1 MPLLQTFAN
10 ASARGFERFGPGGVA
25 LPAYEL
31 ISTTVLGSTTASVT
45 FDTSTYAG
53 LGYKHLQIRASARG
67 TRASTVD
74 AFIYQMNNDTASN
87 YSGHYLIGAS
97 GSVSTGYDPAF
108 GYGYFG
114 LMPAAT
120 DSANLFGAFIVDILD
135 FSQTTKSKVTRNFT
149 GTNGS
154 SSPTNVGIRS
164 AIWNSTA
171 AITSIKFYAES
182 GSLATGTRISIYG
195 IRG

>member
-1 MPLLQTFAN
+1 MGLLPIGFWA
-10 ASARGFERFGPGGVA
+10 ASGAGGGVSG
-25 LPAYEL
+25 PAFEL

-45 FDTSTYAG
+45 FDTSTYAA
-53 LGYKHLQIRASARG
+53 LGYRHLQIRAVARG

-74 AFIYQMNNDTASN
+74 AFIYQYNNDTGSN

-97 GSVSTGYDPAF
+97 GSISTGYDPVF
-108 GYGYFG
+108 SYGYLG

-120 DSANLFGAFIVDILD
+120 DTANLFGAFIIDLPE
-135 FSQTTKSKVTRNFT
+135 FSQTTKTKVMKNLN

-154 SSPTNVGIRS
+154 SSPTNIALRS
-164 AIWNSTA
+164 AMWNSTA